1 MSLKARFHKIFKGK
15 ILNVF
20 FIIVV
25 GIGILFP
32 SLTSF
37 SQTHQAPAKIRET
50 TTLVTVSSSSFNNPA
65 AKPPES
71 TPELSLGSYGT
82 AVQQLQKQ
90 LKQNGYFTGPID
102 GIYDQKTELAVYNF
116 QISMGLLA
124 DGVVG
129 QETLKSLNNPSL
141 LTSFFSVSNLLKTNL
156 NSASNLPPDIQ
167 GILDRG
173 VLVVAVLGTDNP
185 PFFSENPQGELTG
198 LDIDLG
204 QSIARELGVQ
214 IKFDRSAKVF
224 NEVVDLVHHHKADI
238 GISKLSISMARAKK
252 VLFSSPYVSMRQGL
266 LVNRLELAK
275 KAQNKRPEEVIQNL
289 DGKLGVIQGTQYA
302 LFFAKTRFPQ
312 AQIVEFETWDDV
324 VESVKKGEVLA
335 AYRDELEVKKIVLAQ
350 PDSALDIQTVALTD
364 TKDALAMVIPWDY
377 NHFLA
382 FVNTYLDL
390 NNLNYTVEQL
400 INKYPDIFKQVP

>member
-1 MSLKARFHKIFKGK
+1 MSLKARFHKIFNGK
-15 ILNVF
+15 ILSVF
-20 FIIVV
+20 LIIVV

-37 SQTHQAPAKIRET
+37 SQTHQAPVKIRET
-50 TTLVTVSSSSFNNPA
+50 TTLGTVPSSSSNNPA
-65 AKPPES
+65 AKPPKS

-82 AVQQLQKQ
+82 AVKQLQKQ

-102 GIYDQKTELAVYNF
+102 GIYDQRTELAVYNF
-116 QISMGLLA
+116 QISIGLLA

-129 QETLKSLNNPSL
+129 QETLKSLNNSSL
-141 LTSFFSVSNLLKTNL
+141 LTAWTPVSTPLH
-156 NSASNLPPDIQ
+156 SSSNLPPDIQ

-185 PFFSENPQGELTG
+185 PFFSENSQGELTG

-204 QSIARELGVQ
+204 QAIATELGVKV
-214 IKFDRSAKVF
+214 KFDRSAKVF
-224 NEVVDLVHHHKADI
+224 NEVVDLVYQHKADI

-252 VLFSSPYVSMRQGL
+252 VLFSSAYVSMRQGL

-312 AQIVEFETWDDV
+312 AEVVEFKTWEDV
-324 VESVKKGEVLA
+324 VEAVKKGEVLA

-377 NHFLA
+377 NHFLM
-382 FVNTYLDL
+382 FVNTYLDI
-390 NNLNYTVEQL
+390 NNFNYTVEQL
-400 INKYPDIFKQVP
+400 INKYPDIFKQES

>member
-1 MSLKARFHKIFKGK
+1 MKARFHKIFKGK

-37 SQTHQAPAKIRET
+37 SQTHQAPATIRET
-50 TTLVTVSSSSFNNPA
+50 TTLVTVPSSSPNNPD

-82 AVQQLQKQ
+82 AVKQLQKQ

-129 QETLKSLNNPSL
+129 QDTLKSLNNSSL
-141 LTSFFSVSNLLKTNL
+141 LTAWTPVSTPL

-173 VLVVAVLGTDNP
+173 ILIVAVLGTDNP
-185 PFFSENPQGELTG
+185 PFFSENSQGELTG

-204 QSIARELGVQ
+204 QAIATELGVKV
-214 IKFDRSAKVF
+214 KFDRSAKVF
-224 NEVVDLVHHHKADI
+224 NEVVDLVYQHKADI

-312 AQIVEFETWDDV
+312 AQVVEFETWEDV
-324 VESVKKGEVLA
+324 VEAVKTGEVLA

-364 TKDALAMVIPWDY
+364 TKDALAMVLPWDY

-390 NNLNYTVEQL
+390 NNLNYTVEEL
-400 INKYPDIFKQVP
+400 INKYPDIFKQES

>member
-1 MSLKARFHKIFKGK
+1 MPLKARFHKRFNGK
-15 ILNVF
+15 ILSVF

-37 SQTHQAPAKIRET
+37 SQTHQAPATIRET
-50 TTLVTVSSSSFNNPA
+50 TTLVTVPSSSPNNPA

-82 AVQQLQKQ
+82 AVKQLQKQ

-129 QETLKSLNNPSL
+129 QDTLKSLNNSAL
-141 LTSFFSVSNLLKTNL
+141 LTASTPVSTPL

-185 PFFSENPQGELTG
+185 PFFSENSQGELTG

-204 QSIARELGVQ
+204 QAIATELGVKV
-214 IKFDRSAKVF
+214 KFDRSAKVF
-224 NEVVDLVHHHKADI
+224 NEVVDLVYQHKADI

-312 AQIVEFETWDDV
+312 AQVVEFETWDDV
-324 VESVKKGEVLA
+324 VEAVKTGEVLA

-400 INKYPDIFKQVP
+400 INKYPDIFKQES

>member
-1 MSLKARFHKIFKGK
+1 M
-15 ILNVF
+15 
-20 FIIVV
+20 
-25 GIGILFP
+25 FP

-37 SQTHQAPAKIRET
+37 SQTHQAPVKNRET
-50 TTLVTVSSSSFNNPA
+50 TPLVTVPSSSSNNPPV
-65 AKPPES
+65 KPPES

-82 AVQQLQKQ
+82 AVKQLQKQ

-129 QETLKSLNNPSL
+129 QDTLKSLNNSAL
-141 LTSFFSVSNLLKTNL
+141 LTAWTPVSTPL

-167 GILDRG
+167 GILDQG
-173 VLVVAVLGTDNP
+173 ELIVAVLGTDNP
-185 PFFSENPQGELTG
+185 PFFSENSQGELTG

-204 QSIARELGVQ
+204 QAIATELGVKV
-214 IKFDRSAKVF
+214 KFDRSAKVF
-224 NEVVDLVHHHKADI
+224 NEVVDLVYQHKADI

-312 AQIVEFETWDDV
+312 AQVVEFETWDDV
-324 VESVKKGEVLA
+324 VEAVKKGEVLA

-390 NNLNYTVEQL
+390 NNLNYTVEEL
-400 INKYPDIFKQVP
+400 INKYPDIFKQES

>member
-37 SQTHQAPAKIRET
+37 SQTHQAPATIRET
-50 TTLVTVSSSSFNNPA
+50 TTLVTVPSSSSNNPA

-82 AVQQLQKQ
+82 AVKQLQKQ

-129 QETLKSLNNPSL
+129 QDTLKSLNNSAL
-141 LTSFFSVSNLLKTNL
+141 LTASTPVSTPL

-185 PFFSENPQGELTG
+185 PFFSENSQGELTG

-204 QSIARELGVQ
+204 QAIATELGVKV
-214 IKFDRSAKVF
+214 KFDRSAKVF
-224 NEVVDLVHHHKADI
+224 NEVVDLVYQHKADI

-312 AQIVEFETWDDV
+312 AQVVEFETWDDV
-324 VESVKKGEVLA
+324 VEAVKTGEVLA

-390 NNLNYTVEQL
+390 NNLNYTVEEL
-400 INKYPDIFKQVP
+400 INKYPDIFKQES

>member
-1 MSLKARFHKIFKGK
+1 LSLKARFHKIFKGK

-37 SQTHQAPAKIRET
+37 SQTHQDPATIRET
-50 TTLVTVSSSSFNNPA
+50 TTLVTVPFSSPNNPA

-71 TPELSLGSYGT
+71 TPEISLGSYGT
-82 AVQQLQKQ
+82 AVKQLQKQ

-129 QETLKSLNNPSL
+129 QETLKSLNNSSL
-141 LTSFFSVSNLLKTNL
+141 LTAWTPVSMPL
-156 NSASNLPPDIQ
+156 NSPSNLPPDIQ
-167 GILDRG
+167 GILERG

-185 PFFSENPQGELTG
+185 PFFSENSQGELTG

-204 QSIARELGVQ
+204 QAIATELGVKV
-214 IKFDRSAKVF
+214 KFERSAKVF
-224 NEVVDLVHHHKADI
+224 NEVVDLVYQHKADI
-238 GISKLSISMARAKK
+238 GISKLSISMARAKR

-312 AQIVEFETWDDV
+312 AQVVEFETWEDV
-324 VESVKKGEVLA
+324 VEAVKKGEVLA

-377 NHFLA
+377 NHFLT

-400 INKYPDIFKQVP
+400 INKYPDIFKQES

>member
-37 SQTHQAPAKIRET
+37 SQTHQAPATIRET
-50 TTLVTVSSSSFNNPA
+50 TTLVTVPSSSPNNPA

-82 AVQQLQKQ
+82 AVKQLQKQ

-129 QETLKSLNNPSL
+129 QDTLKSLNNSAL
-141 LTSFFSVSNLLKTNL
+141 LTAWTPVSTPL

-173 VLVVAVLGTDNP
+173 ELIVAVLGTDNP
-185 PFFSENPQGELTG
+185 PFFSENSQGELTG

-204 QSIARELGVQ
+204 QAIATELGVKV
-214 IKFDRSAKVF
+214 KFDRSAKVF
-224 NEVVDLVHHHKADI
+224 NEVVDLVYQHKADI

-312 AQIVEFETWDDV
+312 AQVVEFETWDDV
-324 VESVKKGEVLA
+324 VEAVKTGEVIA

-390 NNLNYTVEQL
+390 NNLNYTVEEL
-400 INKYPDIFKQVP
+400 INKYPDIFKQES